1 MWPLAEHRPL
11 WVAIAGAVLVFTSGC
26 AGNTTN
32 STGPR
37 TFSLDGKPM
46 AECTVT
52 GTRGIVMAA
61 KCGTLTVLENRADSH
76 GRKIALSVAVM
87 PATEPGSPSA
97 PVFFIAGGP
106 GGSTISDWAE
116 APLIFAGLNAHH
128 DVVLVDQRGTG
139 QSHMLVFPAQDPRES
154 SADYAARALATLDGN
169 PRYYTTAVAMDDL
182 DAVRQALGYDKID
195 LYGASYG
202 ATAVQYYL
210 RQHGDRV
217 RAAVL
222 DGGTLVE
229 VPIFELI
236 APNSQRALDD
246 AFARCAADT
255 GCATAFP
262 DVRTE
267 FASVIARLSTKPVP
281 TSVMDPSGQTIVVTS
296 DVFVA
301 TIHQLLVGS
310 DSGTIPWLI
319 HTAWSGNMTAVAVEL
334 SKYIGRSSQTLVMS
348 LEILCF
354 EAWARNEP
362 DQVRM
367 AGQGSYLLSNQVT
380 FAESYREACT
390 YAPHGFVMP
399 DDAQPVRTT
408 VPVLLLNGSDDP
420 QDPPSNVAA
429 AATEMPNSM
438 LVVAPGQGHT
448 VGHIGCLA
456 GVVVDFFDKA
466 RSNAATA
473 NACVAKMQPPQFRL
487 G

>member
-1 MWPLAEHRPL
+1 MWPFAEHRPL

-281 TSVMDPSGQTIVVTS
+281 TSDRSQQPACAGRRLCALRCGHRLRNGVSRCAHRVCVCHRATQHEAGADLGDGSQRSNDRRHERCVRRHDPS
-296 DVFVA
+296 
-301 TIHQLLVGS
+301 
-310 DSGTIPWLI
+310 
-319 HTAWSGNMTAVAVEL
+319 TA
-334 SKYIGRSSQTLVMS
+334 RRQ
-348 LEILCF
+348 
-354 EAWARNEP
+354 
-362 DQVRM
+362 
-367 AGQGSYLLSNQVT
+367 
-380 FAESYREACT
+380 
-390 YAPHGFVMP
+390 
-399 DDAQPVRTT
+399 
-408 VPVLLLNGSDDP
+408 
-420 QDPPSNVAA
+420 
-429 AATEMPNSM
+429 
-438 LVVAPGQGHT
+438 
-448 VGHIGCLA
+448 
-456 GVVVDFFDKA
+456 
-466 RSNAATA
+466 
-473 NACVAKMQPPQFRL
+473 
-487 G
+487 